1 MATIHCVSNN
11 EAMSRL
17 LQMGENED
25 KIRVIGSPDVDVM
38 LSEELP
44 TLDVVKTH
52 YDINFNEYGLLLF
65 HPVTT
70 EVDQIEF
77 QINTQHHEDFLF
89 YKIKYGG
96 Y

>member
-1 MATIHCVSNN
+1 
-11 EAMSRL
+11 
-17 LQMGENED
+17 
-25 KIRVIGSPDVDVM
+25 M

-44 TLDVVKTH
+44 TLDVVKAH

-77 QINTQHHEDFLF
+77 QINTL
-89 YKIKYGG
+89 IIVLRLL
-96 Y
+96 